1 MAGEEEGPPKKRRK
15 KPPFMLED
23 VLRNGPEL
31 TIRLSKSKGID
42 LQLSRPVF
50 IEIEKLEFITFNSD
64 CASYLYYICA
74 SLFEVTSGQL
84 DIFFFFFFLLL

>member
-1 MAGEEEGPPKKRRK
+1 MAAAEERPPRKRRK

-50 IEIEKLEFITFNSD
+50 IEIEKLEFITFNTES
-64 CASYLYYICA
+64 ASYLYFICA
-74 SLFEVTSGQL
+74 SLFEVPSN
-84 DIFFFFFFLLL
+84 